1 MMSSLGRL
9 LPNNPASELI
19 KLDLVKFRRRYGIP
33 DSIWLRLPLSGERVD
48 WRIPGW
54 VPIDEVP
61 FKMGFHF
68 PLPPLVVGVLPWY
81 EIARGQLMPNSWR
94 IMLSLVALSK

>member
-54 VPIDEVP
+54 APMYKVP
-61 FKMGFHF
+61 FKIGLHF
-68 PLPPLVVGVLPWY
+68 SLPLLVVDVL
-81 EIARGQLMPNSWR
+81 S
-94 IMLSLVALSK
+94 